1 MDVIVAIFGLVL
13 FSPMFLLIAIVIKLD
28 STTSILYTP
37 QMLGQHG
44 KPFSLLRFCTMSE
57 HQLTRVGKFLRRYSL
72 DHLPMLVNLLKGDLT
87 LIGPR
92 PMEAQLVDWA
102 DPIWQQY
109 FKVRPGVLNYAV
121 LKLGKLWTRAR
132 TSHPTL
138 NQELE
143 LEYLQKRS
151 IRFDLRLFLHALQA
165 LIKSGGNIKARGEP
179 DADMN
184 EKLEQHSP

>member
-1 MDVIVAIFGLVL
+1 
-13 FSPMFLLIAIVIKLD
+13 
-28 STTSILYTP
+28 
-37 QMLGQHG
+37 
-44 KPFSLLRFCTMSE
+44 
-57 HQLTRVGKFLRRYSL
+57 
-72 DHLPMLVNLLKGDLT
+72 MLVNLLKGDLT

-92 PMEAQLVDWA
+92 PMEEQLVDWA

-109 FKVRPGVLNYAV
+109 FKVRPGVFNYAV